1 MNVVCLRKKWIDL
14 CHTKTKMISGQFHA
28 SSNTFYQW
36 ICFVVVIF
44 VCINLEEPHA
54 TASTWLFIC
63 LLYNNERLAW
73 WDWKLPGCAY
83 PTQVLEPSTYW
94 RLHSSLKEKKKVLR
108 WPPFTVTYFLWTG
121 LSGYRRQ
128 QQRALYSTAV
138 NMKLLMDMP
147 EMVDW
152 LLFHCLLYDLETLC
166 LYVWNKCLTAQ

>member
-44 VCINLEEPHA
+44 VCINLEESHA

-63 LLYNNERLAW
+63 LLYNNERLSW

-83 PTQVLEPSTYW
+83 PNQVLEPSTYW

-108 WPPFTVTYFLWTG
+108 WPPFTVTYFCGLVCLVTEDSRRELCIAQRSTWSCWWTCRKW
-121 LSGYRRQ
+121 SI
-128 QQRALYSTAV
+128 
-138 NMKLLMDMP
+138 DC
-147 EMVDW
+147 
-152 LLFHCLLYDLETLC
+152 LFHCLLYDLETLC